1 MQSPERLLE
10 SLQRVGD
17 ALHDL
22 EQSNLSEEREVERG
36 NLADRLRVLIDLV
49 QSNRVSP
56 AVEAAI
62 DMLCDDY
69 LDFADALL
77 KKPG

>member
-1 MQSPERLLE
+1 MQSTERLLA

-17 ALHDL
+17 ALRDL
-22 EQSNLSEEREVERG
+22 ERSELSEEREVERG
-36 NLADRLRVLIDLV
+36 NLSDRLRVLIDLV
-49 QSNRVSP
+49 ESNRVSP
-56 AVEAAI
+56 TVEAAI

-77 KKPG
+77 NTRS

>member
-1 MQSPERLLE
+1 MQSPQRLLE

-17 ALHDL
+17 ALDDL
-22 EQSNLSEEREVERG
+22 EQSELTEEREVERG
-36 NLADRLRVLIDLV
+36 NLADRLSVLIDLV

-77 KKPG
+77 RRTN

>member
-1 MQSPERLLE
+1 MQSPQRLLE

-17 ALHDL
+17 SLDDL
-22 EQSNLSEEREVERG
+22 ASSDLSEEREVERG
-36 NLADRLRVLIDLV
+36 NLSDRLRVLIDLV
-49 QSNRVSP
+49 ESHRVSP

-77 KKPG
+77 RRPE

>member
-1 MQSPERLLE
+1 MQSPERLLD

-17 ALHDL
+17 ALDDL
-22 EQSNLSEEREVERG
+22 ERSDLSEEREVERG

-49 QSNRVSP
+49 QSNRVTP
-56 AVEAAI
+56 AAEAAI

-77 KKPG
+77 RKPS